1 MKLFFKDVIIIIIER
16 AMRQTKLNLNNNNKR
31 SMKERSSSKNLILK
45 RYISEDR
52 ITFEKYLRRIFDR
65 GT

>member
-1 MKLFFKDVIIIIIER
+1 
-16 AMRQTKLNLNNNNKR
+16 MRQTKLNLNNNNKR
-31 SMKERSSSKNLILK
+31 STKERSSSKNLILK

>member
-1 MKLFFKDVIIIIIER
+1 
-16 AMRQTKLNLNNNNKR
+16 MRQTKLNLNNNNKR
-31 SMKERSSSKNLILK
+31 STKERSSSKNLISK